1 MFRSALSLLVAAF
14 IGGIAPVAAADVNLR
29 VVRNKQNI
37 AISSGERL
45 ATKLIALVESCS
57 VNSTAYA
64 VTGDIWAQV
73 VASDSFVQV
82 VFSEP
87 RRIRLVSQN
96 NQTRLQ
102 RLVREILLLPLPE
115 SRWPEHI
122 FVKSDED
129 TLSFTK
135 DNPLVLKEV
144 VLEQDLRLHAIE
156 PYKSLLGGPSKE

>member
-102 RLVREILLLPLPE
+102 RLVREILLPLPE
-115 SRWPEHI
+115 GRWPEHI